1 LKKQQFHWDE
11 VAQDA
16 FEVLKRAMAY
26 TPVLTLPD
34 FAKQFVVETDV
45 SDVGLGGVL
54 KQQDKP
60 IAFLSKPLSKNNKLL
75 SIYEKEFLALIM
87 AVERWRQYLRRQKFI
102 IRTDHKSLVYLNV

>member
-16 FEVLKRAMAY
+16 FEVLKRAMAH

-87 AVERWRQYLRRQKFI
+87 AVERWRQYLRRQEFI
-102 IRTDHKSLVYLNV
+102 I